1 MKRFLLVLAL
11 GWFPA
16 HTQAQTV
23 DDLYRYVSTSTLGS
37 ARLTALGQAGGALKG
52 DLSSIQINP
61 AAAALFD
68 YGAFSLSTAL
78 THANNRSKT
87 GEFGD
92 NASKLS
98 LNLNQASGLLVFVS
112 DKSPWNKVTLGFS
125 YDQTALYNQKT
136 RAGGIAEQ
144 GIDQYYLGFAE
155 GNNYID
161 LLPFDNEFIDDA
173 YRRIGADYGYAAQ
186 QGFLGVYSGLIAHD
200 ELGYYS
206 RVDYTNVLQL
216 YRNNVKGAIG
226 RFVIHSAAS
235 YKDHLLFGASLGI
248 HDLNYERF
256 SYLNDDGYL
265 GNNSTATQSRLDNYL
280 FTSGLG
286 VSLQLGMLIKLS
298 KALVFGASYT
308 SPTWYT
314 MNDQTAQSA
323 GSDATL
329 EDLSFIN
336 LSLLNYYD
344 DYRMKLPSSLSFNL
358 AISPADHFNIVADY
372 RRENFGD
379 AQFLPNANAA
389 FSAENQAMKSTYST
403 VERLSLG
410 TEFQK
415 GNRIMR
421 FGYMTQSVPVIGGSL
436 GARTAIS
443 TGIGYKQNSSQ
454 LDIGLRHEVS
464 EENVFFFDALLPNA
478 AIVKRSNLRLVA
490 TYTFS
495 L

>member
-11 GWFPA
+11 GWCVGYS
-16 HTQAQTV
+16 QAQTV
-23 DDLYRYVSTSTLGS
+23 DDLYRYLSTSTIGS
-37 ARLTALGQAGGALKG
+37 ARLTGLGQAGGALKG

-68 YGAFSLSTAL
+68 YGAFSLSSSL
-78 THANNRSKT
+78 TNENNRSKT

-112 DKSPWNKVTLGFS
+112 DTSPWNKVTLGFS
-125 YDQTALYNQKT
+125 YDQTALYNQKI

-161 LLPFDNEFIDDA
+161 LLPFDNELIEDA
-173 YRRIGADYGYAAQ
+173 YRRIGSDYGYGAQ
-186 QGFLGVYSGLIAHD
+186 QGFLGIYSGLIAHD

-206 RVDYTNVLQL
+206 SVDYSNVLQL
-216 YRNNVKGAIG
+216 YRNTVKGAIG
-226 RFVIHSAAS
+226 RFILHSAAS
-235 YKDHLLFGASLGI
+235 YKDHIFLGASLGI
-248 HDLNYERF
+248 HDLRYERY
-256 SYLNDDGYL
+256 SYLNDEGYL
-265 GNNSTATQSRLDNYL
+265 GSNSSATESRFDNYL
-280 FTSGLG
+280 FTTGLG
-286 VSLQLGMLIKLS
+286 ASLQLGILLKLS
-298 KALVFGASYT
+298 KAIVFGSSYT

-314 MNDQTAQSA
+314 MNDQTAQSVSSNA
-323 GSDATL
+323 AL

-336 LSLLNYYD
+336 FSQLNFYE
-344 DYRMKLPSSLSFNL
+344 DYQMKLPSSISFNL
-358 AISPADHFNIVADY
+358 AVTPAENFNIVADY

-379 AQFLPNANAA
+379 AQLSPNTNAA
-389 FSAENQAMKSTYST
+389 FASENQTMKATYST
-403 VERLSLG
+403 VERFSLG

-415 GNRIMR
+415 ENRIIR
-421 FGYMTQSVPVIGGSL
+421 FGYMTQSVPAIGGSL

-443 TGIGYKQNSSQ
+443 TGIGFKQSSSQ
-454 LDIGLRHEVS
+454 FDVGLRHEVS
-464 EENVFFFDALLPNA
+464 DENVFFFDALLPNA
-478 AIVKRSNLRLVA
+478 AIVKRSTLRLVA
-490 TYTFS
+490 TYTVS